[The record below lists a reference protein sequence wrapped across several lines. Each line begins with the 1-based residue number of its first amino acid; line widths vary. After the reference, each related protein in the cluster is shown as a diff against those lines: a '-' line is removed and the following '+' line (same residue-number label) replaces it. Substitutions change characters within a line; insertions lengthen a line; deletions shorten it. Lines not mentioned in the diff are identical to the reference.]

1 MVMTSRASELL
12 TNTTTALFNGQVSFC
27 KIGEKRFAA
36 VGAAA
41 HEESRLRRRRAAS
54 PEERKPAANS
64 LANG

>member
-1 MVMTSRASELL
+1 MTSRASELL

-27 KIGEKRFAA
+27 KIGKKRFAA
-36 VGAAA
+36 FGAAER
-41 HEESRLRRRRAAS
+41 EESRLRRRRAAS